1 MKKALVILTL
11 VLALVLAVALTACNP
26 PSDTKGSAGGGNGDD
41 GNVSIGG
48 GENGNK
54 FDDIDTTEEIYAFSA
69 ASAGMLIS
77 AMNGGAAEA
86 LASSDAAAAADTA
99 LDDATKATLDEY
111 MALVESLLGDGVFQ
125 SAAQESDRAE
135 YDVKNTVSYKDA
147 KGNTLN
153 YVMYY
158 NEYLLPDGDHD
169 RDDRYDNE
177 TEEEYYIEGIMIID
191 GAEYGIRGEKSSE
204 SEDGEY
210 EHETEFI
217 VMLDNA
223 ANRYMLVEQSLETE
237 NGEEEQEYSYSI
249 YEERRLSERSV
260 VEYEQE
266 GNETEIK
273 LSYTANGRTENFYF
287 DKEILHDG
295 REITRV
301 RIGSRQNSESYI
313 VTAVTDADGNVS
325 YEYSPYRSG
334 RAAA

>member
-11 VLALVLAVALTACNP
+11 VLALVLTVALTACNP
-26 PSDTKGSAGGGNGDD
+26 PSGTKGSAGGGNGDD

-86 LASSDAAAAADTA
+86 LASSDAAAVDTA
-99 LDDATKATLDEY
+99 IDGETKATLDEY
-111 MALVESLLGDGVFQ
+111 MTLVESLLGDGVFQ
-125 SAAQESDRAE
+125 SAAQESDRPE
-135 YDVKNTVSYKDA
+135 YEVKNIVSYKNAD
-147 KGNTLN
+147 GNTLS

-158 NEYLLPDGDHD
+158 NEYLLPDDDDD

-191 GAEYGIRGEKSSE
+191 GAEYAIRGEKSSE
-204 SEDGEY
+204 SEDGEF

-217 VMLDNA
+217 VMLDKA
-223 ANRYMLVEQSLETE
+223 ANRYMTVEQSFETE
-237 NGEEEQEYSYSI
+237 YGEEEQEYSYSV
-249 YEERRLSERSV
+249 YENRRLVERSV

-273 LSYTANGRTENFYF
+273 LSYTADGRTEKFYF
-287 DKEILHDG
+287 DKEVLRDG

-301 RIGSRQNSESYI
+301 RIGSRQKPQCYI

-325 YEYSPYRSG
+325 YEYSPCR
-334 RAAA
+334 RERVAA